1 MPPAWREALN
11 DPQQQGL
18 FMRGMQLLPKQ
29 QDEQRPDVRGTGL
42 WQTVDKL
49 DGEDVVFATDG
60 SGGPSPADQRFSAA
74 GFAIAAFRLNDSVL
88 ECVATI
94 SGTFA
99 GAQTAQRAEVFA
111 WTTLLKR
118 TSGNVDCAIDSQ
130 YVKKQWCKPHPS
142 GAHVDL

>member
-1 MPPAWREALN
+1 
-11 DPQQQGL
+11 
-18 FMRGMQLLPKQ
+18 MRGMQLLPKEK
-29 QDEQRPDVRGTGL
+29 DEQRPDVRATVL

-49 DGEDVVFATDG
+49 GAVKTSCF

-74 GFAIAAFRLNDSVL
+74 GFAVAAFRLNDSVL

-111 WTTLLKR
+111 WTTLLTR
-118 TSGNVDCAIDSQ
+118 TSGKVDCTIDSQ

-142 GAHVDL
+142 GAHVDLWEEAFAHGQDRQVCAGGKR